1 MLKMEELRD
10 KNPFHCIITGP
21 TNCGK
26 TRYVIDQLRG
36 SFRHVFDWIV
46 LICPTYSKNKTYRGF
61 AKGDKRFVVLSPDA
75 SNVEE
80 INDLLG
86 ICEDFFSGKNTLIIL
101 DDCAV
106 SKDLKNRTNKF
117 INLAFSGR
125 HAGLSVWVLTQ
136 QLTSI
141 AKPFRD
147 NVACVVAF
155 HNPSQIGMKSLFEEF
170 GGDLDSQTRKNLMKN
185 LKSENYSALCF
196 SLRNPYHCYLRI
208 PSPEENFKVSLYKM
222 SDLAEMTFD
231 ENQKTNQK
239 FSISAGDVEYQKE
252 SLVILASLGTT
263 KEYLGVEMSLEKIHK
278 LPDKEVEKFFNRYQ
292 KVAGQKMA
300 NGLVDSAISTATKVI
315 SCFLPID
322 DTEELCYDLQND
334 ELVKRELS
342 NIAGLL
348 VVRGGRLVALGSALF
363 QVVRHIKFNIESE
376 SDRDAVGL
384 SPESGGAAGLA
395 VVVEK
400 QNLNETEG
408 SDANKIEAESK

>member
-1 MLKMEELRD
+1 
-10 KNPFHCIITGP
+10 
-21 TNCGK
+21 
-26 TRYVIDQLRG
+26 
-36 SFRHVFDWIV
+36 
-46 LICPTYSKNKTYRGF
+46 
-61 AKGDKRFVVLSPDA
+61 
-75 SNVEE
+75 
-80 INDLLG
+80 
-86 ICEDFFSGKNTLIIL
+86 
-101 DDCAV
+101 
-106 SKDLKNRTNKF
+106 
-117 INLAFSGR
+117 
-125 HAGLSVWVLTQ
+125 
-136 QLTSI
+136 
-141 AKPFRD
+141 
-147 NVACVVAF
+147 
-155 HNPSQIGMKSLFEEF
+155 
-170 GGDLDSQTRKNLMKN
+170 
-185 LKSENYSALCF
+185 
-196 SLRNPYHCYLRI
+196 
-208 PSPEENFKVSLYKM
+208 M

-231 ENQKTNQK
+231 ENQKTNQN

-363 QVVRHIKFNIESE
+363 QVVRHIKFNRESE
-376 SDRDAVGL
+376 NEPAGDRDSEAGAKL
-384 SPESGGAAGLA
+384 RSGGAN
-395 VVVEK
+395 
-400 QNLNETEG
+400 QNLLETKG

>member
-1 MLKMEELRD
+1 
-10 KNPFHCIITGP
+10 
-21 TNCGK
+21 
-26 TRYVIDQLRG
+26 
-36 SFRHVFDWIV
+36 
-46 LICPTYSKNKTYRGF
+46 
-61 AKGDKRFVVLSPDA
+61 
-75 SNVEE
+75 
-80 INDLLG
+80 
-86 ICEDFFSGKNTLIIL
+86 
-101 DDCAV
+101 
-106 SKDLKNRTNKF
+106 
-117 INLAFSGR
+117 
-125 HAGLSVWVLTQ
+125 
-136 QLTSI
+136 
-141 AKPFRD
+141 
-147 NVACVVAF
+147 
-155 HNPSQIGMKSLFEEF
+155 
-170 GGDLDSQTRKNLMKN
+170 
-185 LKSENYSALCF
+185 
-196 SLRNPYHCYLRI
+196 
-208 PSPEENFKVSLYKM
+208 M

-363 QVVRHIKFNIESE
+363 QVVRHIKFNRE
-376 SDRDAVGL
+376 SDSDSEAGATGASSEPATENPVKLLATPPVSL
-384 SPESGGAAGLA
+384 SLS
-395 VVVEK
+395 K
-400 QNLNETEG
+400 
-408 SDANKIEAESK
+408 NKILMKQKAQTQTKSNLGEKCRF

>member
-1 MLKMEELRD
+1 
-10 KNPFHCIITGP
+10 
-21 TNCGK
+21 
-26 TRYVIDQLRG
+26 
-36 SFRHVFDWIV
+36 
-46 LICPTYSKNKTYRGF
+46 
-61 AKGDKRFVVLSPDA
+61 
-75 SNVEE
+75 
-80 INDLLG
+80 
-86 ICEDFFSGKNTLIIL
+86 
-101 DDCAV
+101 
-106 SKDLKNRTNKF
+106 
-117 INLAFSGR
+117 
-125 HAGLSVWVLTQ
+125 
-136 QLTSI
+136 
-141 AKPFRD
+141 
-147 NVACVVAF
+147 
-155 HNPSQIGMKSLFEEF
+155 
-170 GGDLDSQTRKNLMKN
+170 
-185 LKSENYSALCF
+185 
-196 SLRNPYHCYLRI
+196 
-208 PSPEENFKVSLYKM
+208 M

-239 FSISAGDVEYQKE
+239 FSISAGDIDYQKE

-363 QVVRHIKFNIESE
+363 QVVRHIKFNTESE
-376 SDRDAVGL
+376 NENEPAGDRDSEAGAKHR
-384 SPESGGAAGLA
+384 SGGAN
-395 VVVEK
+395 K
-400 QNLNETEG
+400 NLFETKG